1 MQPFKQI
8 SKLCSLACSRCQCT
22 KELMFLTKY
31 WHSKCR
37 FLDSPAITRESIWWT
52 LHLCPSMSVICVF
65 GENQRRNCPAM
76 WQNNR
81 MFSFCTGV
89 RFTIH
94 KERKEKARNNQQNWR
109 RDWNSPSQSPL
120 YQALC
125 WVMWGGEWRQF
136 VTVECS
142 CGVEFRWFSTWSPV
156 NLIVKGKREKRQ
168 LRRQRL
174 SSVLDVI

>member
-31 WHSKCR
+31 WHSKCG

-52 LHLCPSMSVICVF
+52 LHLCPSMSVICAF